1 METMSIHENKNLMII
16 SLTRH
21 PKVNWVS
28 YEYPGF
34 FVIDT
39 TKGEFILGDVNGNV
53 GWNDYEGLF
62 SGETQEGTISKIT
75 KDFLNWLDK
84 LDKK

>member
-1 METMSIHENKNLMII
+1 MDTIHRNKNLMII

-21 PKVNWVS
+21 PKVIRAS
-28 YEYPGF
+28 YEYPGM

-53 GWNDYEGLF
+53 GWNDLEGTTT
-62 SGETQEGTISKIT
+62 GETQGLTVSTIT
-75 KDFLNWLDK
+75 KDFLKWLDK
-84 LDKK
+84 LDNK

>member
-1 METMSIHENKNLMII
+1 METIHKNKNLMII

-28 YEYPGF
+28 YEYPGIF
-34 FVIDT
+34 AVDT
-39 TKGEFILGDVNGNV
+39 TKGEFHLGDVNGNV
-53 GWNDYEGLF
+53 GWNNPEGNLV
-62 SGETQEGTISKIT
+62 GETEATTVSFIT
-75 KDFLNWLDK
+75 KDFLKWLDK

>member
-1 METMSIHENKNLMII
+1 MII

-39 TKGEFILGDVNGNV
+39 TTKGEIILGDVNGNV
-53 GWNDYEGLF
+53 GWNDYEGLL
-62 SGETQEGTISKIT
+62 SGETQAMTVSTIT
-75 KDFLNWLDK
+75 KDFLKWLDK

>member
-1 METMSIHENKNLMII
+1 METIHRNKNLMIV

-21 PKVNWVS
+21 PKVNRVS

-39 TKGEFILGDVNGNV
+39 TKGEFILGDVNENV
-53 GWNDYEGLF
+53 GWNNEEGTIT
-62 SGETQEGTISKIT
+62 GETQALTVSTIT
-75 KDFLNWLDK
+75 KDFLKWLDK

>member
-1 METMSIHENKNLMII
+1 METIHRNKNLMII

-28 YEYPGF
+28 YEYPGIF
-34 FVIDT
+34 AIDT
-39 TKGEFILGDVNGNV
+39 SKGEFHLGDVNGNV
-53 GWNDYEGLF
+53 GWNNPEGNLV
-62 SGETQEGTISKIT
+62 GETNATTVSFIT
-75 KDFLNWLDK
+75 KDFLKWLDK

>member
-1 METMSIHENKNLMII
+1 METIHKNKNLMII

-28 YEYPGF
+28 YEYPGIF
-34 FVIDT
+34 AIDT
-39 TKGEFILGDVNGNV
+39 TKGEFHLGDVNGNV
-53 GWNDYEGLF
+53 GWNNPEGNLV
-62 SGETQEGTISKIT
+62 GETEATTVSFIT
-75 KDFLNWLDK
+75 KDFLKWLDK

>member
-1 METMSIHENKNLMII
+1 MDTIHKNKNLMII

-21 PKVNWVS
+21 PKVITAS
-28 YEYPGF
+28 YEYPGM

-53 GWNDYEGLF
+53 GWNDQEGLF
-62 SGETQEGTISKIT
+62 TGETQALTVSTIT
-75 KDFLNWLDK
+75 KDFLKWLDK
-84 LDKK
+84 LDNK